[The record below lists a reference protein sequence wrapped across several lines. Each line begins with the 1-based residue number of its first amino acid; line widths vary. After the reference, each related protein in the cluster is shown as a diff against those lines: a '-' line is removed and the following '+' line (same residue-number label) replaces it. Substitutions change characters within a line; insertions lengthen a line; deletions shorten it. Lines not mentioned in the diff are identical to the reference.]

1 MATKYILLSKQ
12 TNKPIDKRPYTLDQL
27 KEKVYAIKKEQSL
40 TDEQMNETYGY
51 LEIDADDGGVS
62 AEQNTSAPTQSG
74 DDEFKSTENNDSKY
88 AFSSPNDIQSPV
100 MDDSMGGWNKLVDDM
115 KFADDDVAQLVAKSK
130 DHLKMEEGK
139 TGNLA
144 MKKNAIR
151 VLYLYNEFLRF
162 YDTYCGPEG
171 EFPDA
176 LSAYFC
182 SRGQHLGLNHTQDE
196 EAFDVIKRDM
206 KNCIEQMFDEFE
218 EYYEEGGHRE
228 DAMQEFYD
236 EIADFDDEIKN
247 IHTSIN
253 ELGSNCERNNRFA
266 AALAQDDAE
275 FNNYCGGQPSAEK
288 MSKYIMDIAVNKY
301 HLSRI
306 KMNSNDPNSTPE
318 WFSPESQASTNVR
331 LHDDVNDYLELKD
344 ANVLNFKQTKI
355 LDEKN
360 AQELDKIK
368 KEFQSGK
375 MTQQQAQSEI
385 NKLVSL
391 SRAKLR
397 TSLKLF
403 FEFMGIKDT
412 NIMNK
417 FASGLGRLDEGEYNE
432 KWLSLV
438 EHYKEAMDNKIK
450 MYTKAHSGD
459 MSDENLNLCVEEL
472 NGLLK
477 VAAAMEKD
485 IKEKK
490 GEQLL
495 RDVQQISDCL
505 AKVKKMTADAKN
517 SFAKQ

>member
-1 MATKYILLSKQ
+1 M
-12 TNKPIDKRPYTLDQL
+12 
-27 KEKVYAIKKEQSL
+27 
-40 TDEQMNETYGY
+40 
-51 LEIDADDGGVS
+51 
-62 AEQNTSAPTQSG
+62 
-74 DDEFKSTENNDSKY
+74 
-88 AFSSPNDIQSPV
+88 
-100 MDDSMGGWNKLVDDM
+100 
-115 KFADDDVAQLVAKSK
+115 
-130 DHLKMEEGK
+130 
-139 TGNLA
+139 
-144 MKKNAIR
+144 
-151 VLYLYNEFLRF
+151 
-162 YDTYCGPEG
+162 
-171 EFPDA
+171 
-176 LSAYFC
+176 
-182 SRGQHLGLNHTQDE
+182 
-196 EAFDVIKRDM
+196 
-206 KNCIEQMFDEFE
+206 
-218 EYYEEGGHRE
+218 
-228 DAMQEFYD
+228 
-236 EIADFDDEIKN
+236 
-247 IHTSIN
+247 
-253 ELGSNCERNNRFA
+253 
-266 AALAQDDAE
+266 
-275 FNNYCGGQPSAEK
+275 
-288 MSKYIMDIAVNKY
+288 
-301 HLSRI
+301 
-306 KMNSNDPNSTPE
+306 
-318 WFSPESQASTNVR
+318 
-331 LHDDVNDYLELKD
+331 KD

-417 FASGLGRLDEGEYNE
+417 FASGLGRLDEAEYNE

-495 RDVQQISDCL
+495 RDVQQIADCL